1 MPLFV
6 KITSPKIWAIGDYT
20 TDAAHDINM
29 TVYIDP
35 QFTAAKDLTSYT
47 TIRMRLVDPNHNG
60 YTLQDTNEGITVDA
74 SGNLTWKPSISGS
87 PQFKG
92 LVKVRPR
99 FEKSGEKLTAI
110 GVAGSDELMIKYD

>member
-6 KITSPKIWAIGDYT
+6 KITSPKVWALGDYT
-20 TDAAHDINM
+20 VDDLHDINM
-29 TVYIDP
+29 TVYTDP
-35 QFTAAKDLTSYT
+35 QMTTVKDLTSYT
-47 TIRMRLVDPNHNG
+47 TKSMRLIDPNHNG
-60 YTLQDTNEGITVDA
+60 YTLQDTTEGITVNS
-74 SGNLTWKPSISGS
+74 SGVVTWKPSISGS

-110 GVAGSDELMIKYD
+110 GVNGSDELFIKTD